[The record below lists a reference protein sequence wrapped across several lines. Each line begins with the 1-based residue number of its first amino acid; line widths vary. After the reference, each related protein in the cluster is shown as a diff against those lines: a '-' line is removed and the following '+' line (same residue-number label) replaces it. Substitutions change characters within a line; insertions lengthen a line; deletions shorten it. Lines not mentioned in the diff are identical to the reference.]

1 MKPYR
6 VCRAS
11 IDAVPSPVCC
21 SLRGAERE
29 PSHGLLQ
36 YPSRHAWWIGA
47 SMAERHRAGSGGG
60 GAQAAGWTAQR
71 MAGSHGCELAR
82 PKCCILFMAITIGNS
97 RPMGWKLVLRKPVW
111 GQRVVIDVNRRR
123 RRDPSSYAPMCATED
138 CPLLSMTDLWCCF
151 WADAGIGRCGGLQ
164 GSPWLTVG

>member
-1 MKPYR
+1 MRPR
-6 VCRAS
+6 PSVPCAERSAS
-11 IDAVPSPVCC
+11 GPRTGYCNTLVAMRGGSGLGW
-21 SLRGAERE
+21 LRGTALDLVERKRLDGPHKDGKITRPRACVAEVLH
-29 PSHGLLQ
+29 PFHGDH
-36 YPSRHAWWIGA
+36 SF
-47 SMAERHRAGSGGG
+47 S
-60 GAQAAGWTAQR
+60 
-71 MAGSHGCELAR
+71 
-82 PKCCILFMAITIGNS
+82 NS